1 MNGVSRWLQ
10 RLAYRLAGLKPG
22 RYVMLIEV
30 TADGAQ
36 WLISPAGD
44 WENDQ

>member
-10 RLAYRLAGLKPG
+10 RLVYRLAGLKPG
-22 RYVMLIEV
+22 RYVILLEV
-30 TADGAQ
+30 TPGGAQ
-36 WLISPAGD
+36 WMVAEASG